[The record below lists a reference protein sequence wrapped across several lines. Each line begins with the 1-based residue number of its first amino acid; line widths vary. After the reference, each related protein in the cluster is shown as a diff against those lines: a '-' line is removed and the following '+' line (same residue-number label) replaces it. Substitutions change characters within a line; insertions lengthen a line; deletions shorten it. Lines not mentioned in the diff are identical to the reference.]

1 MRFESKHI
9 AVLVLTNVPRVYQS
23 MSRVNQ
29 FTIDGVSFYYRDRI
43 VAVEANALLPMTRD
57 SWPRPRFDCFGR
69 DNRSPSFFMN
79 RSFPHEGC
87 GRFIPISNAQDA

>member
-1 MRFESKHI
+1 MRFESDHI

-57 SWPRPRFDCFGR
+57 SGPDR
-69 DNRSPSFFMN
+69 DLTASVGITGLRHFL
-79 RSFPHEGC
+79 
-87 GRFIPISNAQDA
+87 